1 MQAEFQ
7 FFEKLLL
14 RIAPG
19 RKPSRAAGGSLLLEF
34 FLRFDNQCLGD
45 RFTLGDHLTDQLK

>member
-14 RIAPG
+14 RG
-19 RKPSRAAGGSLLLEF
+19 KPSRAAGGSLLLEF

-45 RFTLGDHLTDQLK
+45 RLTLWDHLTDQLK